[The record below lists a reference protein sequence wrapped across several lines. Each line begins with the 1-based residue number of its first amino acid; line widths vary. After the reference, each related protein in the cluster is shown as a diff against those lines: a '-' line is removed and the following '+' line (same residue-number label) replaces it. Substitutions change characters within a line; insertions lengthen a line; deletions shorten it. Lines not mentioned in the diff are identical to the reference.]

1 MRTHPRL
8 RAAALAAFLLAP
20 AAAASAQQAVRL
32 PAADRALA
40 ARPAA
45 VFTLAAGEHFTD
57 ASGVAF
63 DRDGRLYVLDRQAA
77 RVAVF
82 DAQGRFVRVFGRR
95 GRGEGGMVAPLRVA
109 VTPDGRV
116 VIPDLA
122 QRAFLVFSA
131 DGAFRGS
138 VPFPVRN
145 GLVGR
150 VLLGHPAGGVIST
163 VQQVAGMGGDGGVEN
178 NTLAVVLQPL
188 DGGRASTLFRVEEE
202 GGDPHGGGSRG
213 GAPPAA
219 VSVNGP
225 AVFSPRLHAAVFP
238 SGAVAVAHTAG
249 YRVAVSAPGR
259 AGAVRVIERA
269 IQPRRVS
276 EDDRRRARELRV
288 AEAGAGGVV
297 IVGGPN
303 GGGPSREALAAQARN
318 LAFADVVPVI
328 EGLGVDGEGRL
339 WISRA
344 APRVGDPGPIDL
356 VSEQGAYLGT
366 LRGLA
371 LPAAFGPGR
380 AAWIERDGDGPARV
394 VVRSVPR
401 EWR

>member
-1 MRTHPRL
+1 MMRTHPRL
-8 RAAALAAFLLAP
+8 RAAALAALLVAP
-20 AAAASAQQAVRL
+20 AAPAAAQQAVRL

-45 VFTLAAGEHFTD
+45 VFTVAAGEHFAD

-63 DRDGRLYVLDRQAA
+63 DRAGRLYVLDRQAA

-82 DAQGRFVRVFGRR
+82 DERGRFVRAFGRR

-122 QRAFLVFSA
+122 QRAFLVFSG

-150 VLLGHPAGGVIST
+150 VLLGHPDGGVIST
-163 VQQVAGMGGDGGVEN
+163 VQQVAGMGGEGGGVEN

-202 GGDPHGGGSRG
+202 GSDPHGGVSRG
-213 GAPPAA
+213 GAPPAP

-238 SGAVAVAHTAG
+238 SGAVAVAHTAR
-249 YRVAVSAPGR
+249 YRVEVRAPGR
-259 AGAVRVIERA
+259 TGAVRTFERA
-269 IQPRRVS
+269 IAPRAVT
-276 EDDRRRARELRV
+276 EADRRRARELQS
-288 AEAGAGGVV
+288 GGGNVV
-297 IVGGPN
+297 VVGGPA
-303 GGGPSREALAAQARN
+303 GGGPSRAALPAGGM
-318 LAFADVVPVI
+318 AFADVVPVI

-339 WISRA
+339 WIARA
-344 APRVGDPGPIDL
+344 APRVGEAGPIDV

-366 LRGLA
+366 LRGLS

-380 AAWIERDGDGPARV
+380 AAWIERDGEGPARV
-394 VVRSVPR
+394 VVRSIPR
-401 EWR
+401 ELR